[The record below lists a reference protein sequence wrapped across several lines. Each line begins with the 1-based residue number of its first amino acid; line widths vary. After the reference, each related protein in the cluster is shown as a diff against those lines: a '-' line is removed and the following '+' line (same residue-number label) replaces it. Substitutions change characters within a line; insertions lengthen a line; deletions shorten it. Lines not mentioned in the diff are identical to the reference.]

1 MILTLLLSETTSISL
16 AGFLLLA
23 PLILVLS
30 YPLYWLARAKASTAA
45 KITALVLASLLI
57 WLGNALSDD
66 LGAGVTLFSCIPFG
80 LVLFNVSRTTAEE
93 K

>member
-1 MILTLLLSETTSISL
+1 MILTLLLSESTPLSL

-30 YPLYWLARAKASTAA
+30 YPLFWLARSKASTAA
-45 KITALVLASLLI
+45 KTTALVLASLLI
-57 WLGNALSDD
+57 WLGSELSAD

-80 LVLFNVSRTTAEE
+80 LVVFNLSRGTAEE